1 MSLFVSFL
9 LFVLAGL
16 ISYGTGCLTC
26 RLTGCLA
33 LAASALLQRILQR
46 LGIQCLNMLHSS
58 ILLMQL
64 FAANGLSAR
73 IALLAIVSQNFRK

>member
-1 MSLFVSFL
+1 ML
-9 LFVLAGL
+9 LACLV
-16 ISYGTGCLTC
+16 SYGAGCLAC

-33 LAASALLQRILQR
+33 LTASALLQRILQR